1 MKPHEFNLQYE
12 EARREDRKLL
22 GSDAEIQRDTP
33 RGPLVAAINA
43 VTGPVF
49 THRVGVNSGGRF
61 IIVGAG
67 DSFRAAL
74 EDAKSRQR

>member
-1 MKPHEFNLQYE
+1 MKPYEFDLQYE
-12 EARREDRKLL
+12 EARREARKLL
-22 GSDAEIQRDTP
+22 GNDAEIQRDAP
-33 RGPLVAAINA
+33 RDPLVAAINA
-43 VTGPVF
+43 VTGPVY

-74 EDAKSRQR
+74 ADARSRQK